1 MTTRLTMRL
10 GAVALAL
17 AFAAAPAMAMSKK
30 AGHHM
35 GAAHHDSS
43 DHMADQLNA
52 QSLTAAHSGSNYA
65 PGSGTMSNEHMNA
78 PMDAPMH
85 SPMNAPMN
93 APMRS
98 HDSSM

>member
-30 AGHHM
+30 TGHHM

-52 QSLTAAHSGSNYA
+52 QSLSAAHSGSNFT
-65 PGSGTMSNEHMNA
+65 PGSGTNEPMNA
-78 PMDAPMH
+78 PT
-85 SPMNAPMN
+85 NAPMN
-93 APMRS
+93 APAG
-98 HDSSM
+98 HNSSM